1 MTEPGE
7 AKLWD
12 RYLDDSDRA
21 VMARGRFGQR
31 MGFGLRPAI
40 VAIDCQRYMVGQR
53 GVKDDRYP
61 ASCGDIGWA
70 AVDRIA
76 EILDAARAAHV
87 PVFLTRFALAVNG
100 ADIGV
105 YGRKR
110 TLLQRP
116 DWCLE
121 GTEGAEL
128 LPEVGPRE
136 GDIAFDK
143 KKPSGFFGT
152 PLLSYLVD
160 RAVDTV
166 IVLGGATSNC
176 VRATVFDSSSYNF
189 RTIVPADAVFDRLPV
204 SHAISLFDM
213 DRQFADVVTTAAVVE
228 FLQRLPATTEV
239 K

>member
-1 MTEPGE
+1 
-7 AKLWD
+7 
-12 RYLDDSDRA
+12 
-21 VMARGRFGQR
+21 
-31 MGFGLRPAI
+31 
-40 VAIDCQRYMVGQR
+40 
-53 GVKDDRYP
+53 
-61 ASCGDIGWA
+61 WA

-76 EILDAARAAHV
+76 AILHAARGARV
-87 PVFLTRFALAVNG
+87 PVFLTRFALDKSG

-136 GDIAFDK
+136 GDIVFTK

-152 PLLSYLVD
+152 PLLSYLID

-166 IVLGGATSNC
+166 IVVGGATSNC
-176 VRATVFDSSSYNF
+176 VRATVFDSASYNF
-189 RTIVPADAVFDRLPV
+189 RTLVPHDAVFDRLPV

-213 DRQFADVVTTAAVVE
+213 DRQYADVITAAAVVE
-228 FLQRLPATTEV
+228 RLNGGDSRGSPRASPSLTGP
-239 K
+239 